1 MRLSLSGPSPHLCA
15 SVSAALPA
23 MQQRRPVPRPLRR
36 ILAKPGRGSSPI
48 TGERA
53 AGRRSRARATAR
65 RSCALARAAGARPCP
80 CSRCRRAWRGAC
92 ATRGAWSTT
101 SRPPLWPAWQRWV
114 RGRARDWA
122 AEQETQVSLRTP
134 SPSAWQRR
142 SLGRAAQQ
150 AMQILLRMWRR
161 AALTVGSLP
170 RALLLSAGVQPAG
183 LGSRD
188 AGGRD
193 ARVMCTR
200 WLGGGARRPHRHACS
215 RIGVDINR
223 TLPCTLPYP

>member
-1 MRLSLSGPSPHLCA
+1 MLLRTACR
-15 SVSAALPA
+15 SA
-23 MQQRRPVPRPLRR
+23 QRRPPAAPYRPRPRRARRQSRRSARATRPPRARPPPRPPPPPPGAGRPPVPQRRPAPRPLRR
-36 ILAKPGRGSSPI
+36 ILAEPGRGSSPI
-48 TGERA
+48 SGERA
-53 AGRRSRARATAR
+53 AGQRSRARATAR

-114 RGRARDWA
+114 RVRARHWA

-150 AMQILLRMWRR
+150 AMQILLRMWPR
-161 AALTVGSLP
+161 AALTMEASPRVLP
-170 RALLLSAGVQPAG
+170 LSAGFQPG
-183 LGSRD
+183 RLGV
-188 AGGRD
+188 A
-193 ARVMCTR
+193 
-200 WLGGGARRPHRHACS
+200 
-215 RIGVDINR
+215 
-223 TLPCTLPYP
+223 